1 MDVSDVGALAKE
13 ANVRRLALNH
23 LAPKPQSDRQANML
37 YGDAVSELYSA
48 ELFVGEDGM
57 QIVIPIP

>member
-1 MDVSDVGALAKE
+1 
-13 ANVRRLALNH
+13 
-23 LAPKPQSDRQANML
+23 ML